1 MKNISLSN
9 LPVIFS
15 IIVFL
20 IFSGCNMKKNIG
32 DPAYIKSIEE
42 WRSKRIEDLKKDNG
56 WLNLVGLYWLKEG
69 KNKFG
74 TDPSNDIVFPKGKA
88 PAFIGSFYLQNDS
101 VTVKINNG
109 IDVTNNNKTVKEMTL
124 KNDLSGDPTILALGP
139 LRWFIIKR
147 SDEIGVR
154 LRNLDAPL
162 VKKLKTINTYPIDEN
177 WKVTAKLS
185 PYNPP
190 KIITVPSIIG
200 TKEQDTVD
208 AALEF
213 KLRGKTFRLDPLIEG
228 NEYFII
234 FADKTSGKETYGGGR
249 FLYAPLADST
259 GKTVLD
265 FNKAYDPPCAFTGFA
280 TCPLPPKQN
289 YMHIKVT
296 AGEKVYHREN

>member
-1 MKNISLSN
+1 
-9 LPVIFS
+9 
-15 IIVFL
+15 
-20 IFSGCNMKKNIG
+20 MKKNNS
-32 DPAYIKSIEE
+32 DLAYVKSIEE
-42 WRSKRIEDLKKDNG
+42 WHTKRIENLKKEDG

-69 KNKFG
+69 DNKFG
-74 TDPSNDIVFPKGKA
+74 TDPSNDIVFPEGSA

-101 VTVKINNG
+101 VTVIINKG
-109 IDVTNNNKTVKEMTL
+109 IDVTNNNKPIKEMLL
-124 KNDLSGDPTILALGP
+124 KNDLTDNPTILALGS

-147 SDEIGVR
+147 SNDIGVR
-154 LRNLDAPL
+154 LRDLDSPL
-162 VKKLKTINTYPIDEN
+162 VKKFKNINIYPIDKS
-177 WKVTAKLS
+177 WKVTAELS

-200 TKEQDTVD
+200 TQEQDTVD
-208 AALEF
+208 AALLF
-213 KLRGKTFRLDPLIEG
+213 KLKGKTFKLDPLIEG

-234 FADKTSGKETYGGGR
+234 FADETNGKETYGGGR

-265 FNKAYDPPCAFTGFA
+265 FNKAYDPPCSFTEFA

-296 AGEKVYHREN
+296 AGEKSYQREN